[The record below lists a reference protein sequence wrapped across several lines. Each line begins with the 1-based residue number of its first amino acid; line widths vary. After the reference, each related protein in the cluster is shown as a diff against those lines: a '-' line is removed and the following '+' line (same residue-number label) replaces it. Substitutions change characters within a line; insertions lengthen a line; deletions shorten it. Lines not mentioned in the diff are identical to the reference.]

1 MGGGSAKTA
10 GDNSTDQPI
19 YNTLT
24 SLTTGGSSVGTGQ
37 AQQGQGV
44 SALQPS
50 LNYYSAL
57 LSGDPT
63 ATAAAIAPTTS
74 GIMSQYDTAYKN
86 ISQNSP
92 QGGQRSGNI
101 ADLQTKEAGSVGSVV
116 ENVQPAAAQA
126 LGGLGLGLAGAGTAE
141 QGVGQSGLSQSLA
154 ALLGMRGQDIGY
166 SESQQQQNN
175 ALGSILGALLGGMS
189 TGGGATG
196 NQKTGLATLF
206 GG

>member
-10 GDNSTDQPI
+10 GDSSTDQPI

-24 SLTTGGSSVGTGQ
+24 SLTTGGSSVSTGQ

-63 ATAAAIAPTTS
+63 ATAAAVAPTTS

-86 ISQNSP
+86 VTQNSP

-101 ADLQTKEAGSVGSVV
+101 ADLQTKEAGSVGSVIQ
-116 ENVQPAAAQA
+116 NVQPQAAASLA
-126 LGGLGLGLAGAGTAE
+126 SLGLGEASAGTAE
-141 QGVGQSGLSQSLA
+141 QGTGQSGLAQALS
-154 ALLGMRGQDIGY
+154 ALLGQRGQDIGY
-166 SESQQQQNN
+166 TTSQQQNN
-175 ALGSILGALLGGMS
+175 LGFGSILGKLLGS
-189 TGGGATG
+189 FA
-196 NQKTGLATLF
+196 
-206 GG
+206 

>member
-10 GDNSTDQPI
+10 GDSSTDQPI
-19 YNTLT
+19 FNLLS
-24 SLTTGGSSVGTGQ
+24 SLGTGGSSVGTGQ

-86 ISQNSP
+86 LTDNAP

-101 ADLQTKEAGSVGSVV
+101 ANLQGQEAGSVGSVIQ
-116 ENVQPAAAQA
+116 NVQPAAATSLA
-126 LGGLGLGLAGAGTAE
+126 NLGLGEASAGTAE
-141 QGVGQSGLSQSLA
+141 QGTGQSALSQSLLS
-154 ALLGMRGQDIGY
+154 LLGMRGQDISY
-166 SESQQQQNN
+166 SESQQQQNT
-175 ALGSILGALLGGMS
+175 ALGQILGALVGGSS

-196 NQKTGLATLF
+196 NQKTGIPSF
-206 GG
+206 F